1 MSKSVV
7 PNSKRTPNKWLLS
20 DAPALALRYSAKPS
34 VRLSYIGSS
43 MSIEKELR
51 EYLHTNLKELDSKSR
66 DIDLVLYFYGFG
78 KDLWPTLEDA
88 AIEFNVGDSDGRRS
102 ERPRQILNSKFKK
115 IAKLNDF
122 PLLRDFSEYLHSSPI
137 HSFEALNQYVEK
149 HNLFDGAKNILALLR
164 LLNDLGE
171 SEAYKAYTIGLDE
184 LTRSGYNGST
194 EIIFGVSPKIKA
206 LQKSLK
212 KAKTIPG
219 LLGIAKLQYLIEEI
233 NLDDVEFQVLLN
245 IIKSDSDSWF
255 YSYSGDDYYLF
266 ESRDNTL
273 INNLEKIKN
282 ITDLES
288 VDTLAVVLGN
298 SLKRRTAPKKRH
310 YPPEDVIKRYLLSSK
325 HTEIKGSTV
334 YINVEPVELTNIEKD
349 ISEYLISTN
358 VNDYPTIS
366 NYLLSIGYEKPHV
379 DKAVFHSPLL
389 FVDKSEG
396 RYHYTYN
403 LVGKGAKATETF
415 TKYEDFRQRLIKASL
430 EGTDG
435 SSNISTRREHHI
447 LSLWLFDGKVKETC
461 AICQKQFSVKS
472 LITAH
477 KKKRKDCAENER
489 TDPHIV
495 MPLCVFGCDYL
506 YENRLIYIESGFVII
521 SENSENILF
530 TELDYIKSISGNKL
544 EDRWLE
550 GDELYFPKPNNKKQP
565 DA

>member
-1 MSKSVV
+1 
-7 PNSKRTPNKWLLS
+7 
-20 DAPALALRYSAKPS
+20 
-34 VRLSYIGSS
+34 

-51 EYLHTNLKELDSKSR
+51 EYLHTNLKELDTKSR
-66 DIDLVLYFYGFG
+66 DINLVLYFYGFG

-122 PLLRDFSEYLHSSPI
+122 RLLREFSEYLHSSPI
-137 HSFEALNQYVEK
+137 HSFEDLSQYVEAN
-149 HNLFDGAKNILALLR
+149 NLFDGTKNILSLLR
-164 LLNDLGE
+164 LLHDLGE
-171 SEAYKAYTIGLDE
+171 ATAYKAYTIGLDE
-184 LTRSGYNGST
+184 LTRSGYNEST
-194 EIIFGVSPKIKA
+194 EIIFGVSPKIKV

-212 KAKTIPG
+212 KSKTIPG
-219 LLGIAKLQYLIEEI
+219 LLGIAKLQYLMEEI
-233 NLDDVEFQVLLN
+233 DLNDLEFQILLN

-255 YSYSGDDYYLF
+255 YRYRGDEYYLF

-282 ITDLES
+282 ITQLED
-288 VDTLAVVLGN
+288 VDKLAVVLGN
-298 SLKRRTAPKKRH
+298 SLKRRTAPNKRD

-325 HTEIKGSTV
+325 HTEIKGTKV

-349 ISEYLISTN
+349 ISEYLIDSN

-366 NYLLSIGYEKPHV
+366 NHLLNLGYEKPLV
-379 DKAVFHSPLL
+379 DKTVFYSPLL

-403 LVGKGAKATETF
+403 LVGKGSEATEVL
-415 TKYEDFRQRLIKASL
+415 TKYEDFRQRLIRASS

-435 SSNISTRREHHI
+435 SSNISTRREQHI
-447 LSLWLFDGKVKETC
+447 LSLWLFEGKVKEAC
-461 AICQKQFSVKS
+461 AICQKEFSVKS

-489 TDPHIV
+489 TDPYIV

-506 YENRLIYIESGFVII
+506 YENRLVYIDSGFVRTRGD
-521 SENSENILF
+521 SEHALIA
-530 TELDYIKSISGNKL
+530 ELDYIKSVSGNKI

-550 GDELYFPKPNNKKQP
+550 GDELYFPKPNK
-565 DA
+565 